1 MTLVL
6 VKRRIVLAAA
16 AMLVL
21 FQIPPTLAAGQGA
34 RVPGVV
40 TPDSKAAGGR
50 SRRPVEITYTK
61 WVNVVD
67 GFTLLEGFT
76 GGDVVGDFT
85 GEALQ
90 AQRSYNGEIQRIEAT
105 YQVLAGERSFTALIR
120 GGRTTNPGDAILDG
134 VILAGWR
141 TGAPVHV
148 EFRVVPAPSSTESGC
163 EGAPAG
169 ITCFQGTIQV
179 GLPPRH

>member
-1 MTLVL
+1 MKLVD
-6 VKRRIVLAAA
+6 VQHRIVPFAA

-21 FQIPPTLAAGQGA
+21 VQTPPTLAGQQGS

-40 TPDSKAAGGR
+40 TPASKAADSR
-50 SRRPVEITYTK
+50 SSRPVEITFTK

-67 GFTLLEGFT
+67 GFNLLEGFT

-85 GEALQ
+85 GESLQ

-105 YQVLAGERSFTALIR
+105 YGVLAGDRSFTALIR

-141 TGAPVHV
+141 TGAHVHV
-148 EFRVVPAPSSTESGC
+148 EFRVVPAPSPTESGC
-163 EGAPAG
+163 EGAPVG
-169 ITCFQGTIQV
+169 KTCFQGTIHV
-179 GLPPRH
+179 GRAPRD